1 MTPRHSRGRTPRSG
15 RPLPIRRW
23 PRRVLISTNVLVALA
38 LLGTATAF
46 AYVQFQFHQ
55 IKRVA
60 VPGLAQ
66 QGSTAPGSQSKSVG
80 SSVAPFTMLVIG
92 SDTRDLGSG
101 GSASFGSAATDPGQ
115 RSDSIILVRFIPATR
130 SVALLSIPRDT
141 LVDVPGY
148 GTTRINV
155 AFNNGPTLLV
165 KVLAQ
170 DFGIQVN
177 HVAQFNF
184 STFEDI
190 ANAIGGV
197 YQWFPGPAKDINSNL
212 VVPQGG
218 CVLLTGGQALAFARS
233 REYEYSTDGGNTYH
247 FQLYP
252 ESDLGRIQRQQ
263 DFVKLA
269 AAKIKAVA
277 PTNPLAL
284 NALITSLTKDV
295 TLDSSFSDS
304 LIISLA
310 RDYRSA
316 DLSTIPSF
324 TYPTMNSTEVP
335 GALDPDT
342 ALGTQEIN
350 QWLAAGRTTAAP
362 STTTT
367 TTTAPAPATTT
378 PPTTTVAPS
387 SVSVEVVNGSGVS
400 GQAGQATSDLSGLG
414 YDAHVD
420 EVGDFGHATTV
431 IDYAP
436 DSRAAAKQLQ
446 SQLKG
451 GATLTEDSALTP
463 TTYNLELI
471 TGQDFTGVTAT
482 SSGSGATGSGSTG
495 SGATTTTVPSTTTTT
510 IAPETSP
517 AYVGTPNVEPDSSSY
532 YHGRYIP
539 PGREP
544 GQIPATCPL

>member
-1 MTPRHSRGRTPRSG
+1 MTPRHSRGSTPRSG
-15 RPLPIRRW
+15 PPRPLRRW
-23 PRRVLISTNVLVALA
+23 PRRLLITTNVVVALA
-38 LLGTATAF
+38 LIATASAF
-46 AYVQFQFHQ
+46 AYVQFQFNQ

-66 QGSTAPGSQSKSVG
+66 QGSTAPGSQSKTDG

-115 RSDSIILVRFIPATR
+115 RSDSIILARFIPSSQ

-197 YQWFPGPAKDINSNL
+197 YQWFPGPAKDLYSNL
-212 VVPQGG
+212 VVSHGG
-218 CVLLTGGQALAFARS
+218 CVLLTGEQALAFARS
-233 REYEYSTDGGNTYH
+233 REYEYSTDGGETYH
-247 FQLYP
+247 YQLYP

-284 NALITSLTKDV
+284 NSLITSLTKDV

-350 QWLAAGRTTAAP
+350 QWLAAGQTKTAP

-367 TTTAPAPATTT
+367 TTTTPAIPTPSTTA
-378 PPTTTVAPS
+378 VAPS
-387 SVSVEVVNGSGVS
+387 SVSVEVVNGSGAS
-400 GQAGQATSDLSGLG
+400 GQAGQATTDLSGLG

-420 EVGDFGHATTV
+420 EVGDFGHTRTV
-431 IDYAP
+431 VEYAP
-436 DSRAAAKQLQ
+436 DSLAAAKQLQ
-446 SQLKG
+446 SELAG

-471 TGQDFTGVTAT
+471 TGQDFTGVT
-482 SSGSGATGSGSTG
+482 GSTTGSVG
-495 SGATTTTVPSTTTTT
+495 TTTTAPSTTTTT

-517 AYVGTPNVEPDSSSY
+517 AFVGTPNVEPDSSSY
-532 YHGRYIP
+532 YKGRYIP